1 MKQTQKLSWLLAI
14 VLLLNAGTQ
23 SFAQTIKDFF
33 NNTATPLTYLGIDYY
48 KNRLIN
54 DPGSNPTDIQSRIYG
69 AMNDVVINEMDK
81 NYKINKAFDRSSAV
95 NSDISAVTTRN
106 GKINSKDINS
116 SNTADFNRLT
126 ESDINAEVKALGLKS
141 GDGVGLVFIMEGMKK
156 EEKKSFGAVWVTLV
170 DMKTKKVIMTER
182 LEQEAAGI
190 GFRNF
195 WVSIIKK
202 SIIEIDKKKYKA
214 WKSQYGG

>member
-1 MKQTQKLSWLLAI
+1 
-14 VLLLNAGTQ
+14 
-23 SFAQTIKDFF
+23 
-33 NNTATPLTYLGIDYY
+33 
-48 KNRLIN
+48 
-54 DPGSNPTDIQSRIYG
+54 
-69 AMNDVVINEMDK
+69 MNDVVINEMDK